1 MSAAV
6 LDAPQTHK
14 GATLQPTDELD
25 AMAAQ
30 LVAAWL
36 VLDADRKRELGRL
49 LAAS

>member
-6 LDAPQTHK
+6 LDAPQTRK
-14 GATLQPTDELD
+14 PAATHPESELD
-25 AMAAQ
+25 VLAAEI
-30 LVAAWL
+30 VATWP